1 MNSEV
6 QVLEQ
11 EQAITQEKEN
21 LWTRFKDNGELV
33 AAIVCGVFIL
43 FGWFLAYNG
52 QTTSSALIY
61 LLSFIIGG
69 FAKAKEGIIDTIE
82 NKQLNVEILMILAAI
97 GSAIIGYWT
106 EGAIL
111 DLYFCIKWCLE
122 TYTMNKSTRKYLR

>member
-21 LWTRFKDNGELV
+21 LWTRFRDNGELV

-52 QTTSSALIY
+52 QTTSSL
-61 LLSFIIGG
+61 
-69 FAKAKEGIIDTIE
+69 
-82 NKQLNVEILMILAAI
+82 
-97 GSAIIGYWT
+97 
-106 EGAIL
+106 
-111 DLYFCIKWCLE
+111 
-122 TYTMNKSTRKYLR
+122 